1 MRGRA
6 RSPTVPGSLNSARP
20 KEELVENTLSLSR
33 SDAHSTNAA
42 SSLVEHELQHD
53 RQFHPNLGGVTKGGL
68 ANHYPMTLLALHGLG
83 ATDDEVRA
91 FRQAWP
97 RHRATIAGDLHL
109 VDRGLVTA
117 ENWPRFLGQSERLPE
132 FRRVFEALIERQG
145 LAAVT
150 AALVAMRDALP
161 MGLFHPL
168 IRLSFGVTHGDRGL
182 IADALAYMAIRHSD
196 LFHTSPSPRA
206 IANDASRSAASVWR
220 RLADEDDVW
229 RLTHSFD
236 GRSIHFCERLCAES
250 ALHEAALPADFGV
263 SRATLPVRIP
273 EICALALRLYL
284 FAPSLTTLHGV
295 TAAQAL
301 ADLTGCLSTGAAG
314 DDGEAFAALW
324 ARYWIWLS
332 ALYIEKGRPRELPV
346 LDPRRVRTEPNWPEL
361 ARLAR
366 AIPEVHLIKMAY
378 SCRWL
383 DETFGPEPLY
393 KLAVVNMLSERNAHP
408 RQGSGLVQ
416 TAL

>member
-1 MRGRA
+1 M
-6 RSPTVPGSLNSARP
+6 
-20 KEELVENTLSLSR
+20 ENTLSLAR
-33 SDAHSTNAA
+33 SDAHPNNAA
-42 SSLVEHELQHD
+42 SSLVENELKHD
-53 RQFHPNLGGVTKGGL
+53 RQFHPNLGGITKGGL

-91 FRQAWP
+91 FRLAWP
-97 RHRATIAGDLHL
+97 RHRASIAGDLRL

-117 ENWPRFLGQSERLPE
+117 ENWPGFLGQSERLPE
-132 FRRVFEALIERQG
+132 FRRVFEALLARQG
-145 LAAVT
+145 LDAVT
-150 AALVAMRDALP
+150 PALTAMRDALP

-196 LFHTSPSPRA
+196 LFHTSPSPSA
-206 IANDASRSAASVWR
+206 IANEASRSAASVWR
-220 RLADEDDVW
+220 RLADNDEVW
-229 RLTHSFD
+229 RLRHSFD
-236 GRSIHFCERLCAES
+236 GGSIHVCERLCAES
-250 ALHEAALPADFGV
+250 ALHEAALPADFSV
-263 SRATLPVRIP
+263 SRATLAGRMP

-301 ADLTGCLSTGAAG
+301 ADLTLRTAAAG
-314 DDGEAFAALW
+314 DDSDAFAALW

-332 ALYIEKGRPRELPV
+332 ALYIEKGRPRDLPA
-346 LDPRRVRTEPNWPEL
+346 LDPRRVGTEPSWPEL
-361 ARLAR
+361 APLAR

-383 DETFGPEPLY
+383 DETFGAEPLY

-408 RQGSGLVQ
+408 RQGPGLVR

>member
-1 MRGRA
+1 M
-6 RSPTVPGSLNSARP
+6 
-20 KEELVENTLSLSR
+20 ENTLSLPLSH
-33 SDAHSTNAA
+33 AHSTNAV

-68 ANHYPMTLLALHGLG
+68 ANHYPMTLLALQGLG

-109 VDRGLVTA
+109 VDRGLVTT
-117 ENWPRFLGQSERLPE
+117 ENWTGFLGQSERLPE
-132 FRRVFEALIERQG
+132 FRRVFEALLARQG

-150 AALVAMRDALP
+150 PALVAMRDALP

-168 IRLSFGVTHGDRGL
+168 IRLSFGVAHGDRGL
-182 IADALAYMAIRHSD
+182 VADALAYMAIRHSD
-196 LFHTSPSPRA
+196 LFHTSPSPSPRA
-206 IANDASRSAASVWR
+206 TANEASRSAASVWR
-220 RLADEDDVW
+220 RIADNDDVW
-229 RLTHSFD
+229 RLRHSFD
-236 GRSIHFCERLCAES
+236 GGSIHVCERLCAES
-250 ALHEAALPADFGV
+250 AMHEAALPADFGV
-263 SRATLPVRIP
+263 SSATLPVRMP
-273 EICALALRLYL
+273 EICAVALRLYL

-301 ADLTGCLSTGAAG
+301 ADLTLRTAAAG
-314 DDGEAFAALW
+314 DDSEAFAALW
-324 ARYWIWLS
+324 ARYWIWLT
-332 ALYIEKGRPRELPV
+332 ALYTEKGRPRELPV
-346 LDPRRVRTEPNWPEL
+346 LDPGGVRTEQSWPEL

-383 DETFGPEPLY
+383 DETFGAEPLY

-408 RQGSGLVQ
+408 RQGSGLVR